1 MKKIILSIALI
12 LVLPLFI
19 LSCDNDS
26 NAQQTSTELN
36 MIFSGSFVP
45 APEKTDTNE
54 DGRPSSL
61 RTYQG
66 QSTFGNSTITII
78 DEFAEPT
85 TPVNCPLNDLEFDL
99 VKGEFVIRVG
109 NGDLLLGTI
118 VSGFSCFDPIAG
130 ESEIQE
136 EAILTDGTGQFA
148 GVSGTVVIKTNSIF
162 QNTTA
167 VNGFASGGSTGEVMG
182 TIEIQ

>member
-1 MKKIILSIALI
+1 MKNIILSIALI
-12 LVLPLFI
+12 LILPLFI
-19 LSCDNDS
+19 VGCDNDS
-26 NAQQTSTELN
+26 NAQLTSTELN
-36 MIFSGSFVP
+36 MIFSGSFIP
-45 APEKTDTNE
+45 APEKTDTND

-78 DEFAEPT
+78 DEFTEPIA
-85 TPVNCPLNDLEFDL
+85 PVNCPSDNLEFDL
-99 VKGEFVIRVG
+99 ERGEFVIRVG

-118 VSGFSCFDPIAG
+118 ESGYSCFDPIARQ
-130 ESEIQE
+130 SEIHE
-136 EAILTDGTGQFA
+136 EAVLTDGTGQFA
-148 GVSGTVVIKTNSIF
+148 GVSGSIVIKTSSIF

>member
-1 MKKIILSIALI
+1 MKNIILSIALI
-12 LVLPLFI
+12 LILPLFI
-19 LSCDNDS
+19 VGCDNDS
-26 NAQQTSTELN
+26 NAQLTSTELN
-36 MIFSGSFVP
+36 MIFSGSFIP
-45 APEKTDTNE
+45 APEKTDTND

-78 DEFAEPT
+78 DEFAEPIA
-85 TPVNCPLNDLEFDL
+85 PANCPLNDLEFDL
-99 VKGEFVIRVG
+99 VRGEFVIRVG

-118 VSGFSCFDPIAG
+118 ESGYSCFDPIAG
-130 ESEIQE
+130 QSEIYE

-148 GVSGTVVIKTNSIF
+148 GVSGTVVIKTSSIF